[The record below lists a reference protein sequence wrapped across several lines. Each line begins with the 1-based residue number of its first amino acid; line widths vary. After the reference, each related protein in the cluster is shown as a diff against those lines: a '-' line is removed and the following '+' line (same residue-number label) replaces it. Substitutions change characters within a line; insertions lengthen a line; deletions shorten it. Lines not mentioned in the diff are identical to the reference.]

1 MKNKLTLLI
10 DGNWLLQ
17 SRFSVMID
25 QFKLTHDETL
35 REMASKDLQERLARS
50 INVIINRLPD
60 IDNIVMITD

>member
-25 QFKLTHDETL
+25 QFQLTHDESL

-60 IDNIVMITD
+60 IDHIVMITD